1 VRPWQATTL
10 SDALNS
16 DPGDLEDATNA
27 NVAPLV
33 GKDDAAVEKTFRQT
47 DAELADWIDLEA
59 ALAMRGSCDH
69 LTAHINYLIH
79 LAKT

>member
-1 VRPWQATTL
+1 MRPWQATTL

-47 DAELADWIDLEA
+47 DAELADWIDLD
-59 ALAMRGSCDH
+59 CDN